1 MLIFNY
7 FLKINVR
14 ITGVH
19 VYTFNIQ
26 NNEDHGI
33 LSQHF
38 MAKKKKKLVKK
49 WKLA

>member
-7 FLKINVR
+7 FLRRYMR
-14 ITGVH
+14 ITGAH
-19 VYTFNIQ
+19 VYIVNIQ

-33 LSQHF
+33 WSSTSSQ
-38 MAKKKKKLVKK
+38 KKFKKLVKQ